1 MKKTVIGITVLTLVL
16 SLGAMAM
23 AHGFGGNGDYEAQ
36 YNAQKEY
43 IQQQLDDGAITQ
55 KQADYMLDRL
65 EYMKEY
71 SEQYGNAGYGAY
83 GMPCGGP
90 GMMGGYPGMM
100 RGYGP
105 GMMGGYGPGMM
116 HGGW

>member
-1 MKKTVIGITVLTLVL
+1 MKKTVIVITVLALVL
-16 SLGAMAM
+16 SLGTMAM
-23 AHGFGGNGDYEAQ
+23 AHGFGLGNGDYEAQ
-36 YNAQKEY
+36 YKAQKEY

-90 GMMGGYPGMM
+90 GMMGGY
-100 RGYGP
+100 
-105 GMMGGYGPGMM
+105 GPGMM